1 MVKSLGR
8 EREKDRRWS
17 PVHSVLHPMV
27 ARTGILTSENPWL
40 DFSTVVL
47 KPAVH
52 SNTRNTIYIKVLSFI
67 LQRSHLLIFDRD
79 VSSFGECDWLCA
91 TLVLLCEWSGFLK
104 QPLFGDEAGFSAAV
118 IGAFLSS
125 LSRGIVSLWFTMM
138 KTFNFFTAG
147 QMLIW
152 PMCASPQHCLCK
164 VRNFPVLNLLRLQR
178 KKNLLFFIL
187 FAPLEKTV
195 IKWEFG
201 KFFSSVE

>member
-1 MVKSLGR
+1 MVKGLGR

-91 TLVLLCEWSGFLK
+91 TLMLLCEWSGFFEATSFWRRGWVFSSSDWRISILPVSGNCFLVVHHDENF
-104 QPLFGDEAGFSAAV
+104 QLFYD
-118 IGAFLSS
+118 
-125 LSRGIVSLWFTMM
+125 RT
-138 KTFNFFTAG
+138 KFNFADV
-147 QMLIW
+147 
-152 PMCASPQHCLCK
+152 CVASI
-164 VRNFPVLNLLRLQR
+164 LLMQS
-178 KKNLLFFIL
+178 
-187 FAPLEKTV
+187 AP
-195 IKWEFG
+195 
-201 KFFSSVE
+201 FSCS